1 MDISLDS
8 LENNKDHKF
17 YISDYFRNALTN
29 NAYLKHFE
37 DAIEYTLLKYDS
49 VYRVEDDVF
58 KYYAKYSR
66 EDVLKLLN
74 WEFFMN
80 GQNIGGYKIKYN
92 TCPIFVTYDK
102 KEDISETINYEDE
115 FDSRDVF
122 SWMSRNNRRV
132 DSNELKPL
140 VNYTDLDVRLFIK
153 KSDDE
158 GLDFYYIGKLSPLS
172 YEQLFR
178 EIDGRLN
185 PIVNFK
191 FKIDHTVD
199 ENLYNYFMDKL
210 DEE

>member
-1 MDISLDS
+1 
-8 LENNKDHKF
+8 
-17 YISDYFRNALTN
+17 
-29 NAYLKHFE
+29 
-37 DAIEYTLLKYDS
+37 
-49 VYRVEDDVF
+49 
-58 KYYAKYSR
+58 
-66 EDVLKLLN
+66 
-74 WEFFMN
+74 MN

-132 DSNELKPL
+132 ESNELKPL

-172 YEQLFR
+172 HQQLFR
-178 EIDGRLN
+178 EIDGKQN

>member
-1 MDISLDS
+1 
-8 LENNKDHKF
+8 
-17 YISDYFRNALTN
+17 
-29 NAYLKHFE
+29 
-37 DAIEYTLLKYDS
+37 
-49 VYRVEDDVF
+49 
-58 KYYAKYSR
+58 
-66 EDVLKLLN
+66 
-74 WEFFMN
+74 MN

-132 DSNELKPL
+132 ESNELKPL
-140 VNYTDLDVRLFIK
+140 VNYNDDLDIRLFVK

-158 GLDFYYIGKLSPLS
+158 GLDFYYIGKLSPLGEPNQL
-172 YEQLFR
+172 YRTIDDKEQ
-178 EIDGRLN
+178 

-199 ENLYNYFMDKL
+199 ENIYNYFMDSL